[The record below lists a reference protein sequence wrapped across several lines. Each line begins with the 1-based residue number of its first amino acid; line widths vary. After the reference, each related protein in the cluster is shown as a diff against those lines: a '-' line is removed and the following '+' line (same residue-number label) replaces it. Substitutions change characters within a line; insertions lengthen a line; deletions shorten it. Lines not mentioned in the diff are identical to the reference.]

1 VGTTGDA
8 FLPDGPL
15 GSAGPGD
22 PSPTETISLAPGS
35 SRPGSLRIASLG
47 LRSFVLGV
55 SQAMTRLSKPTDANA
70 AASVIALHVSR
81 RMD

>member
-1 VGTTGDA
+1 M
-8 FLPDGPL
+8 
-15 GSAGPGD
+15 
-22 PSPTETISLAPGS
+22 ETITLASGS

-47 LRSFVLGV
+47 LRSFVLGG
-55 SQAMTRLSKPTDANA
+55 SQARALHAQPTIAIA